1 MQLLLKVFENVTTS
15 KSMDVSLSLLLHKM
29 FLVALPLDAV
39 FDLLPFCHTE
49 IGLTKKCS
57 SLRSLI
63 VGGVRIIES
72 GVGKIPGI

>member
-39 FDLLPFCHTE
+39 FDLLPFCRTE
-49 IGLTKKCS
+49 IG
-57 SLRSLI
+57 
-63 VGGVRIIES
+63 
-72 GVGKIPGI
+72 